1 MQRLPCGGRLRGWGL
16 IREDSITVRGC
27 DIQHALQVDVQSS
40 FYGRGVHSMGVSR
53 GFQKCL
59 EDHTLNG
66 RRVGWGGAHMG
77 KENGRRAYVFR

>member
-1 MQRLPCGGRLRGWGL
+1 
-16 IREDSITVRGC
+16 
-27 DIQHALQVDVQSS
+27 
-40 FYGRGVHSMGVSR
+40 MGVSR

-77 KENGRRAYVFR
+77 KENGRGAYVFR